1 MATLKEAIQYAS
13 QNPTS
18 QFAKFLE
25 ARVMSGQADI
35 EAQQEGI
42 DLTPIKRTLKAK
54 GTEASSIIA
63 KEKAVTGNQFKEA
76 EKPQTFLGKA
86 RNFAAKIVGGGEVAR
101 GAGLAL
107 AAPSVQRNIDET
119 IDNLTSQQTQIIKEL
134 REKRA
139 KGEDTTALTT
149 ALKLNR
155 DELEKIADTASDFA
169 DTMPNTKQVVGSAAR
184 LAGTAVG
191 GTIAKQAMG
200 LTGAGTATTIAG
212 GVARGVGAGA
222 ITGAVEGA
230 IQGAG
235 IAAEADLPTSELISS
250 GVLGAIGGALTGGAI
265 GGATGGIQG
274 GLAARKIRIE
284 NFSKQ
289 LAQEPMTKKAKI
301 EALTQGRLKDP
312 GLFKKAE
319 IALSNRDLKLSD
331 AIDDVVSPKATI
343 GENIDAI
350 RLKVNRTNAG
360 VEDYITQNKTPF
372 NMKQLKSKLIDGK
385 SDLEFIF
392 TSDSNAE
399 KTYNAVSNAL
409 MKEVKSGD
417 TLGLF
422 KARQSFDKLPA
433 VQKELQRNTLGENT
447 RKEIV
452 LQVRKMANEFIAST
466 LPKDN
471 PYRANMLQ
479 EHYMLEALSNIA
491 EKSQNIVGKNKLQI
505 ITEKYPI
512 LKWLVGGVA
521 TGIAGGAGIGVGGA
535 LIGSSD

>member
-42 DLTPIKRTLKAK
+42 DLTTIKRTLKAK

-212 GVARGVGAGA
+212 GVARGAGAGA
-222 ITGAVEGA
+222 IAGGVEGA
-230 IQGAG
+230 IQGTG

-250 GVLGAIGGALTGGAI
+250 GALGAVGGALTGGAI
-265 GGATGGIQG
+265 GGAIGGIQG

-312 GLFKKAE
+312 SLFKKAE
-319 IALSNRDLKLSD
+319 IALSNRDLELAD

-447 RKEIV
+447 RKEII
-452 LQVRKMANEFIAST
+452 LQVRKMANEYIAST

-512 LKWLVGGVA
+512 LKWLVGGTA
-521 TGIAGGAGIGVGGA
+521 TAAAGGAGIGVGGA

>member
-13 QNPTS
+13 QNPSS

-25 ARVMSGQADI
+25 ARVMSGQADV
-35 EAQQEGI
+35 EAQNEGI
-42 DLTPIKRTLKAK
+42 DLTPIKTALRAR

-63 KEKAVTGNQFKEA
+63 KQKAVVGNQFEEA

-107 AAPSVQRNIDET
+107 AAPSVQGNIDES
-119 IDNLTSQQTQIIKEL
+119 IDSLTSQQTQIIKQL

-139 KGEDTTALTT
+139 RGEDTTALMT

-169 DTMPNTKQVVGSAAR
+169 ETMPSTKQVVGSAAR
-184 LAGTAVG
+184 LAGTAAG
-191 GTIAKQAMG
+191 GAVAKQAMG

-212 GVARGVGAGA
+212 GVARGAGAGA

-230 IQGAG
+230 IQGTG
-235 IAAEADLPTSELISS
+235 LAAEADLPTSELLSS
-250 GVLGAIGGALTGGAI
+250 GALGAVGGAITGGAVS
-265 GGATGGIQG
+265 GAIGGIQG
-274 GLAARKIRIE
+274 GLAARRIRIE
-284 NFSKQ
+284 NFSKE

-301 EALTQGRLKDP
+301 EALTQGRLQDP

-319 IALSNRDLKLSD
+319 IALSKRDLRLSD

-350 RLKVNRTNAG
+350 RLKINRANAG

-372 NMKQLKSKLIDGK
+372 NMRQLKSKLMDGK
-385 SDLEFIF
+385 GDLEFIF

-399 KTYNAVSNAL
+399 KTYDAVSNAL

-422 KARQSFDKLPA
+422 KARQSFDQLQA
-433 VQKELQRNTLGENT
+433 VKNLLQSDKLGENA

-452 LQVRKMANEFIAST
+452 LQVRKMANEYIAST

-471 PYRANMLQ
+471 PYRASMLQ
-479 EHYMLEALSNIA
+479 EHYMLEALGNIA
-491 EKSQNIVGKNKLQI
+491 EKSQNIIGKNKLQLL
-505 ITEKYPI
+505 TQKYPAI
-512 LKWLVGGVA
+512 KWLVGAAA
-521 TGIAGGAGIGVGGA
+521 TAAAGGAGIGVGGA

>member
-42 DLTPIKRTLKAK
+42 DLTPIKRALKAK

-200 LTGAGTATTIAG
+200 LTGVGTATTIAG
-212 GVARGVGAGA
+212 GVARGAGAGA
-222 ITGAVEGA
+222 IAGGVEGA
-230 IQGAG
+230 IQGTG

-250 GVLGAIGGALTGGAI
+250 GVLGAVGGALTGGAI
-265 GGATGGIQG
+265 SGAIGGIQG

-319 IALSNRDLKLSD
+319 IAFSDRDLKLAD

-447 RKEIV
+447 RKEII
-452 LQVRKMANEFIAST
+452 LQVRKMANEYIAST

-512 LKWLVGGVA
+512 LKWLVRGTA
-521 TGIAGGAGIGVGGA
+521 TAAVGGA